1 MTMKIQ
7 GLRLKLIL
15 LVIAVSTIPLSI
27 MGGVTFHSMKGQLNA
42 SLEQTLIN
50 VGEQV
55 QAAVDRR
62 VVEHGQALR
71 SVARAELADPRDAE
85 TALEGLRAEYEGFRW
100 AGLLDDAAEV
110 VAESGRMA
118 ERAGAGP
125 GATREGKVRAAQAGD
140 RLLDVDV
147 GADSADGRFITY
159 LEPLDDGRVLAAQL
173 PMDAVKSVSD
183 RVAIGET
190 GRATLFNGDGRLIGH
205 RNMDRFGYDMSEYT
219 IMQAP
224 LRHREGD
231 PGGEFLSGDGDRKW
245 GLTRMLPEMA
255 QEYDVHWGLIVDQT
269 LGELYAPVNML
280 WWLLWG
286 LWVVAFL
293 VALAIGWIYAGVL
306 TRPLERLATGL
317 EAVGSGSA
325 DLGYRVDIAT
335 RDEIGRTG
343 SAFNQVMERL
353 SGLIGQVADAA
364 DGIAA
369 SARQLEGRSAELSR
383 ATGEQRSD
391 VEQVVTAMNEMSATV
406 QEVANNTQS
415 TAEQADQATQA
426 VHGGRDVVSATQET
440 INALAGEINRS
451 RDVIDELK
459 GDSDNIGTILQ
470 VIEEIADKTNLLA
483 LNAAI
488 EAARAGEAGRGF
500 AVVADEVRHLAQRT
514 NDSTGEIRGII
525 ERLQGAAGRAVEA
538 MDASQQQ
545 AESSV
550 GKADEARSSL
560 DAIDQSVSTIDDMT
574 RQVASATE
582 QQSQVAEEINR
593 NVHHINDL
601 AAQSADGATDMQQA
615 VEALEGLA
623 RQLQQEV
630 AGYRKS
636 GD

>member
-1 MTMKIQ
+1 MKIK

-27 MGGVTFHSMKGQLNA
+27 MGGVTFHSMKGQLQS
-42 SLEQTLIN
+42 SLEQTLVN

-62 VVEHGQALR
+62 VLDHGRALR
-71 SVARAELADPRDAE
+71 SVARADIDDPADAQA
-85 TALEGLRAEYEGFRW
+85 ALEGMREEYSGFRW
-100 AGLLDDAAEV
+100 AGLLDEDGEVLAETGDAGELPGVGSEGTRDEILA
-110 VAESGRMA
+110 AA
-118 ERAGAGP
+118 RAG
-125 GATREGKVRAAQAGD
+125 E

-147 GADSADGRFITY
+147 EADTADGRFITY
-159 LEPLDDGRVLAAQL
+159 LESLNDGRVLAAQL
-173 PMDAVKSVSD
+173 PMDVIREVSD
-183 RVAIGET
+183 RVTIGET
-190 GRATLFNGDGRLIGH
+190 GRVTLFNGDGRLIGH
-205 RNMDRFGYDMSEYT
+205 RDMGRFGYDMSDYA
-219 IMQAP
+219 IMESP
-224 LRHREGD
+224 VHHREGD

-245 GLTRMLPEMA
+245 GLTVMLPEVA

-269 LGELYAPVNML
+269 LGELYAPVNTL

-353 SGLIGQVADAA
+353 SALIGQVADAA

-391 VEQVVTAMNEMSATV
+391 VEQVVTAMNQMSATV

-426 VHGGRDVVSATQET
+426 VHGGRDVVTTTQET

-451 RDVIDELK
+451 RDVIDDLK

-615 VEALEGLA
+615 VEALEALA
-623 RQLQQEV
+623 QQLQQEV
-630 AGYRKS
+630 AGYRQQ
-636 GD
+636 G

>member
-1 MTMKIQ
+1 MTMKIK

-27 MGGVTFHSMKGQLNA
+27 MGGVTFHSMKGQLQS
-42 SLEQTLIN
+42 SLEQTLVN

-62 VVEHGQALR
+62 VLDHGRALR
-71 SVARAELADPRDAE
+71 SVARADIDDPADAQA
-85 TALEGLRAEYEGFRW
+85 ALEGMREEYSGFRW
-100 AGLLDDAAEV
+100 AGLLDEDGEVLAETGDAGELPGVGSEGTRDEILA
-110 VAESGRMA
+110 AA
-118 ERAGAGP
+118 RAG
-125 GATREGKVRAAQAGD
+125 E

-147 GADSADGRFITY
+147 EADTADGRFITY
-159 LEPLDDGRVLAAQL
+159 LESLNDGRVLAAQL
-173 PMDAVKSVSD
+173 PMDVIREVSD
-183 RVAIGET
+183 RVTIGET
-190 GRATLFNGDGRLIGH
+190 GRVTLFNGDGRLIGH
-205 RNMDRFGYDMSEYT
+205 RDMGRFGYDMSDYA
-219 IMQAP
+219 IMESP
-224 LRHREGD
+224 VHHREGD

-245 GLTRMLPEMA
+245 GLTVMLPEVA

-269 LGELYAPVNML
+269 LGELYAPVNTL

-353 SGLIGQVADAA
+353 SALIGQVADAA

-391 VEQVVTAMNEMSATV
+391 VEQVVTAMNQMSATV

-426 VHGGRDVVSATQET
+426 VHGGRDVVTTTQET

-451 RDVIDELK
+451 RDVIDDLK

-615 VEALEGLA
+615 VEALEALA
-623 RQLQQEV
+623 QQLQQEV
-630 AGYRKS
+630 AGYRQQ
-636 GD
+636 G

>member
-27 MGGVTFHSMKGQLNA
+27 MGGVTFHSMKGQLQS
-42 SLEQTLIN
+42 SLEQTLVN

-62 VVEHGQALR
+62 VLDHGRALR
-71 SVARAELADPRDAE
+71 SVARADIDDPADAQA
-85 TALEGLRAEYEGFRW
+85 ALEGMREEYSGFRW
-100 AGLLDDAAEV
+100 AGLLDEDGEVLAETGDAGELPGVGSEGTRDEILA
-110 VAESGRMA
+110 AA
-118 ERAGAGP
+118 RAG
-125 GATREGKVRAAQAGD
+125 E

-147 GADSADGRFITY
+147 EADTADGRFITY
-159 LEPLDDGRVLAAQL
+159 LESLNDGRVLAAQL
-173 PMDAVKSVSD
+173 PMDVIREVSD
-183 RVAIGET
+183 RVTIGET
-190 GRATLFNGDGRLIGH
+190 GRVTLFNGDGRLIGH
-205 RNMDRFGYDMSEYT
+205 RDMGRFGYDMSDYA
-219 IMQAP
+219 IMESP
-224 LRHREGD
+224 VHHREGD

-245 GLTRMLPEMA
+245 GLTVMLPEVA

-269 LGELYAPVNML
+269 LGELYAPVNTL

-353 SGLIGQVADAA
+353 SALIGQVADAA

-391 VEQVVTAMNEMSATV
+391 VEQVVTAMNQMSATV

-426 VHGGRDVVSATQET
+426 VHGGREVVTATQET

-451 RDVIDELK
+451 RDVIDDLK

-525 ERLQGAAGRAVEA
+525 EKLQGAAGRAVEA
-538 MDASQQQ
+538 MDASQRQ

-550 GKADEARSSL
+550 SKADEARNSL

-601 AAQSADGATDMQQA
+601 AAQSADGASDMQQA
-615 VEALEGLA
+615 VEALEALA
-623 RQLQQEV
+623 QQLQQEV
-630 AGYRKS
+630 AGYRQQ
-636 GD
+636 G

>member
-1 MTMKIQ
+1 
-7 GLRLKLIL
+7 
-15 LVIAVSTIPLSI
+15 
-27 MGGVTFHSMKGQLNA
+27 
-42 SLEQTLIN
+42 
-50 VGEQV
+50 
-55 QAAVDRR
+55 
-62 VVEHGQALR
+62 
-71 SVARAELADPRDAE
+71 
-85 TALEGLRAEYEGFRW
+85 
-100 AGLLDDAAEV
+100 
-110 VAESGRMA
+110 
-118 ERAGAGP
+118 
-125 GATREGKVRAAQAGD
+125 
-140 RLLDVDV
+140 
-147 GADSADGRFITY
+147 
-159 LEPLDDGRVLAAQL
+159 
-173 PMDAVKSVSD
+173 
-183 RVAIGET
+183 
-190 GRATLFNGDGRLIGH
+190 
-205 RNMDRFGYDMSEYT
+205 
-219 IMQAP
+219 
-224 LRHREGD
+224 
-231 PGGEFLSGDGDRKW
+231 
-245 GLTRMLPEMA
+245 MA